1 MPLPIDGAIAH
12 DAVDAGK
19 PIKIGGKGNSAAP
32 TKVAAGDRVD
42 AWFGLAGEMV
52 VLPYMPL
59 AVRSGD
65 TVGPKTV
72 TLTLTTNAAL
82 LAAPGSGVSLVIMGM
97 IVGNSS
103 ATLTIFNL
111 VEGGADAATDGTIIF
126 SQPLAA
132 NGGGFTNDQV
142 FVLPTNTAL
151 KARLGTGVTDVRVN
165 LMYRTIIP

>member
-1 MPLPIDGAIAH
+1 MPLPIDGAIVH

-19 PIKIGGKGNSAAP
+19 PIKVGGKANTTAP
-32 TKVAAGDRVD
+32 TAVAAGDRVD
-42 AWFGLAGEMV
+42 AWFGLRGELI

-59 AVRSGD
+59 AARSGD

-82 LAAPGSGVSLVIMGM
+82 LAAPGSGVSLVILGL
-97 IVGNSS
+97 IVGNTS
-103 ATLTIFNL
+103 ATLTRFDL
-111 VEGGADAATDGTIIF
+111 VEGGADGSSDGTIIL

-132 NGGGFTNDQV
+132 SGGGFTDNRV
-142 FVLPTNTAL
+142 FMLPANTAL

-165 LMYRTIIP
+165 MMFRTIAT